1 MTIEQIGVFTP
12 EQARQLW
19 QDYLTRTQ
27 SNPQLQQNYPQRRE
41 LNEHRPRRLQVKLRE
56 DLLAAVDS
64 WTDPSTATATVFE
77 KYDSTDNMR
86 PRTQHP
92 IITIVN
98 RFENIS
104 VEAGTYCKAE
114 WIDGEWQLYA
124 ADCPGT
130 LSASSFAPSV
140 SISPSVSTGGP

>member
-1 MTIEQIGVFTP
+1 MRDKGSIFGQKATAQIERTVR
-12 EQARQLW
+12 EVLRRMMNSMWYRQSYHS
-19 QDYLTRTQ
+19 DENRV
-27 SNPQLQQNYPQRRE
+27 
-41 LNEHRPRRLQVKLRE
+41 QVKLQE

-64 WTDPSTATATVFE
+64 WTDPSYATAKVFI
-77 KYDSTDNMR
+77 KYNSTDDMR
-86 PRTQHP
+86 PHP
-92 IITIVN
+92 TLPVITIVN

>member
-1 MTIEQIGVFTP
+1 MTQNAFGDKATQQIGQTV
-12 EQARQLW
+12 
-19 QDYLTRTQ
+19 
-27 SNPQLQQNYPQRRE
+27 RE
-41 LNEHRPRRLQVKLRE
+41 HYRRLRNSASHRGTYWQEQRNVQCKLME
-56 DLLAAVDS
+56 DLLAAVD
-64 WTDPSTATATVFE
+64 TFNDPSFATAKVIIRNSSGDME
-77 KYDSTDNMR
+77 L
-86 PRTQHP
+86 TQNT
-92 IITIVN
+92 ITIVN

>member
-1 MTIEQIGVFTP
+1 M
-12 EQARQLW
+12 R
-19 QDYLTRTQ
+19 RTHTLLAAGSDGKRVQ
-27 SNPQLQQNYPQRRE
+27 V
-41 LNEHRPRRLQVKLRE
+41 RLKE

-64 WTDPSTATATVFE
+64 WTDPSYAKAVIFIKSGNGDDMKRKPKHHT
-77 KYDSTDNMR
+77 
-86 PRTQHP
+86 
-92 IITIVN
+92 ITIVN

-130 LSASSFAPSV
+130 LSASSFGPSV
-140 SISPSVSTGGP
+140 SASSSHSLSTSIGGI

>member
-1 MTIEQIGVFTP
+1 MPRERLYGLTESQMNAVRETVRHYMNLYGGGQRGKQNVF
-12 EQARQLW
+12 E
-19 QDYLTRTQ
+19 TRC
-27 SNPQLQQNYPQRRE
+27 
-41 LNEHRPRRLQVKLRE
+41 LQVKLRE

-64 WTDPSTATATVFE
+64 WTDPSYATATVFE
-77 KYDSTDNMR
+77 KYDSTDNMK